1 MGVSTKDVR
10 RRCILLLAT
19 IRSTCRC
26 TIASTHGLFVSYLFL
41 LERMTHVV
49 CPFFTRRLY
58 VLGVESNEWM
68 MGTVVWLDGTIPCC
82 NKQRS
87 RVCGST
93 SKVDDVRTDRD
104 TKLGTYSL
112 TMEFFVLSI
121 VSFQSNLPP
130 TLDTNLHSHTNTFV
144 NIVYVRFF
152 RFLGVIVSSS
162 NACLCYVSAYLD
174 LLPLVSISIRSYVE
188 LGSNG

>member
-1 MGVSTKDVR
+1 M
-10 RRCILLLAT
+10 
-19 IRSTCRC
+19 
-26 TIASTHGLFVSYLFL
+26 LFVLFL
-41 LERMTHVV
+41 LDV
-49 CPFFTRRLY
+49 FIF
-58 VLGVESNEWM
+58 LGVESNEWM
-68 MGTVVWLDGTIPCC
+68 MGTVVWQYGTSRCC
-82 NKQRS
+82 NEQCS
-87 RVCGST
+87 SVCGST

-104 TKLGTYSL
+104 ATRGTYSL

-130 TLDTNLHSHTNTFV
+130 TLDTNIHSHTNSFV

-152 RFLGVIVSSS
+152 RLLDVIVSSS
-162 NACLCYVSAYLD
+162 NACLCHVSAYLD